1 MPLYKDDPTLQR
13 PFERCIYP
21 AVTYNL
27 GPRTVCERHFDSA
40 NLAFGWC
47 AVTALG
53 QFDSQKGGHL
63 ILWELGLVIEFP
75 AGSTIFLPSA
85 VVSHSNVPVAQAETR
100 YSFTQYAAGGLFQW
114 VESGFQTLKSQKKSL
129 STEQRMDFENKRKER
144 WNMGLGLFR
153 CPGSTKLP

>member
-1 MPLYKDDPTLQR
+1 M
-13 PFERCIYP
+13 
-21 AVTYNL
+21 
-27 GPRTVCERHFDSA
+27 
-40 NLAFGWC
+40 AFGWC

-85 VVSHSNVPVAQAETR
+85 VVSHSNVPVAQDETR

-129 STEQRMDFENKRKER
+129 PSEQRMDFENKNKER

-153 CPGSTKLP
+153 SSNKLP